1 MSYYLL
7 DSSALVKRYMPET
20 GTIWLRQLVKPDAG
34 KVIVIASITGVE
46 TMSAISRHYH
56 DGNISL
62 DTLQL
67 FRQQLEYHIQTQ
79 YNVLDLSQSILTRA
93 MHLNEKHR
101 LRAYD
106 SVQLSSALE
115 LHQRAIRMSV
125 PMNFIA
131 ADKRLLEAAQLEGL
145 TTDNPNHYDS

>member
-20 GTIWLRQLVKPDAG
+20 GTAWLRQLVKPDSG
-34 KVIVIASITGVE
+34 KLIVVASITGVE
-46 TMSAISRHYH
+46 MMSAISRHYH

-62 DTLQL
+62 ATLQL
-67 FRQQLEYHIQTQ
+67 FRQQIEYHLWTQ
-79 YNVLDLSQSILTRA
+79 YKVLDLNQSILARA
-93 MHLNEKHR
+93 LLLHEKYR

-115 LHQRAIRMSV
+115 LHQRAMQIGV
-125 PMNFIA
+125 PMRFIA
-131 ADKRLLEAAQLEGL
+131 SDKRLLEAAQIEGL
-145 TTDNPNHYDS
+145 TIDNPNSYGS